1 MSFDPEK
8 VERETWRETI
18 PKRYDRDRLHALYV
32 RAEQFDTLLS
42 LYRAELRKSDGW
54 VSVENSEALQ
64 ALERQDELYVD
75 QMDIGRFSIPVMVWD
90 EDESDYFQAEYDFR
104 ENVWIDGPTGT
115 ILTGVT
121 HHRFLP
127 SPPIPSAKTKER

>member
-1 MSFDPEK
+1 MSFDPK
-8 VERETWRETI
+8 HVCTRVYPVTGGYA
-18 PKRYDRDRLHALYV
+18 PFVAKKDFDHLY
-32 RAEQFDTLLS
+32 A

-54 VSVENSEALQ
+54 VSVENSEALR

-75 QMDIGRFSIPVMVWD
+75 PLDIGRFSIPVMVWD
-90 EDESDYFQAEYDFR
+90 EHESDYFQAEYDFR
-104 ENVWIDGPTGT
+104 ENVWIDGPTGM

-127 SPPIPSAKTKER
+127 APPIPSAKTEEV